1 MHKAAAI
8 ASVDTVV
15 PAFQIVFSGQIPR
28 NRIIGS
34 EETGILDALEFHCQ
48 TAALIS
54 SFPCSVSGP
63 LGALSRMTD
72 PKCAF

>member
-1 MHKAAAI
+1 M
-8 ASVDTVV
+8 DTVV
-15 PAFQIVFSGQIPR
+15 PAFQVIFSGQIPR

-54 SFPCSVSGP
+54 SSPPVESQGP
-63 LGALSRMTD
+63 LVHLAG
-72 PKCAF
+72 

>member
-1 MHKAAAI
+1 MRKAAAI
-8 ASVDTVV
+8 TSVDTVV
-15 PAFQIVFSGQIPR
+15 PAFQIIFSGQIPR

-34 EETGILDALEFHCQ
+34 EETGVLDALEFHCQ

-54 SFPCSVSGP
+54 SSPCRVSGP
-63 LGALSRMTD
+63 LGALSRLTD